1 MFTILPQFC
10 SWFGCCNINPE
21 WVLNQTKR
29 YSPMAKLDLD
39 SALENIAC
47 RKHNVSSLT
56 AAAFKKCN
64 NDVRTTV
71 YYRPGMHAC
80 MHALAD
86 GCKAFSIFFVL
97 C

>member
-21 WVLNQTKR
+21 WLLNQTKR

-64 NDVRTTV
+64 NDVRALLYIIFYVSTV
-71 YYRPGMHAC
+71 MGSGVAC
-80 MHALAD
+80 SLIALQ
-86 GCKAFSIFFVL
+86 S
-97 C
+97 